1 MLGLISG
8 QKKFFVGIP
17 LAGRPLKSMEG
28 IVGFFVNLVPLLI
41 RLDPDRTFMDCIG
54 RVQLDSFEAFE
65 GQLYPYNQLI
75 EELSLDRADE
85 KSDIF
90 QVMIQK
96 QERQHI
102 AINSEL
108 LKDVKIDILDSE
120 FPLSKYPLTFNVQ
133 DDDDGFMIGIE
144 YSTELFKNETVFR
157 LAQSLQEI
165 LIKADTSSQITMA
178 ELRETFHAND
188 LLIKSQMAGMA
199 VNISQDF

>member
-1 MLGLISG
+1 
-8 QKKFFVGIP
+8 
-17 LAGRPLKSMEG
+17 
-28 IVGFFVNLVPLLI
+28 
-41 RLDPDRTFMDCIG
+41 
-54 RVQLDSFEAFE
+54 
-65 GQLYPYNQLI
+65 
-75 EELSLDRADE
+75 
-85 KSDIF
+85 
-90 QVMIQK
+90 
-96 QERQHI
+96 
-102 AINSEL
+102 
-108 LKDVKIDILDSE
+108 
-120 FPLSKYPLTFNVQ
+120 VQ